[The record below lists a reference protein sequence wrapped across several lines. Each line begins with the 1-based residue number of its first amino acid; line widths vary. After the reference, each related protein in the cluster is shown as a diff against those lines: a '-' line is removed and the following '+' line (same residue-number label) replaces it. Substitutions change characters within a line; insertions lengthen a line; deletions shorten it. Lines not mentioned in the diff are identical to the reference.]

1 MHKQEVDSAA
11 MTAGFGLPIAG
22 WLAGTQLAQ
31 LPLAP
36 FPAAFKETLHN
47 GWHEPPVLG
56 ATIATS
62 VVAAGLCYYLYEYCD
77 DGFRGERFQQWLR
90 GSRIRNWHFVERK
103 VNARNAKTNRERRKK
118 GLENAKP
125 IMVGKL
131 PMPLHLEDRNT
142 MICASI
148 GAGKSVTMEGMI
160 ASALRRNDRMAVVDP
175 NGTFYSKFSFKGDY
189 ILNPFDA
196 RSAGWTIFNEIR
208 GVHDFNRM
216 AKSIIPP
223 QVDPSD
229 EQWCAYARDVLSD
242 TMRKLM
248 ETNNANQ
255 DTLVNLLVREDGDT
269 IRAFLAN
276 TDSEGYFRDNA
287 EKAIASIQFMM
298 NKYIRPLRYMGKGDF
313 SIYRW
318 VNDPDAGNLFITW
331 REDMRD
337 TMRPL
342 VATWI
347 DTICATILSSE
358 PMTGK
363 RLWLFLDE
371 LQSLGKLESFV
382 PAATKGRKH
391 GLRMV
396 GSLQDW
402 SQLNASYGR
411 DDADTLLSCFRNYVI
426 LAA

>member
-47 GWHEPPVLG
+47 GWHEPLVLG

-118 GLENAKP
+118 GLEKAKP

-208 GVHDFNRM
+208 GVHDFN
-216 AKSIIPP
+216 
-223 QVDPSD
+223 
-229 EQWCAYARDVLSD
+229 
-242 TMRKLM
+242 
-248 ETNNANQ
+248 
-255 DTLVNLLVREDGDT
+255 
-269 IRAFLAN
+269 
-276 TDSEGYFRDNA
+276 
-287 EKAIASIQFMM
+287 
-298 NKYIRPLRYMGKGDF
+298 
-313 SIYRW
+313 
-318 VNDPDAGNLFITW
+318 
-331 REDMRD
+331 
-337 TMRPL
+337 
-342 VATWI
+342 
-347 DTICATILSSE
+347 
-358 PMTGK
+358 
-363 RLWLFLDE
+363 
-371 LQSLGKLESFV
+371 
-382 PAATKGRKH
+382 
-391 GLRMV
+391 
-396 GSLQDW
+396 
-402 SQLNASYGR
+402 
-411 DDADTLLSCFRNYVI
+411 
-426 LAA
+426 